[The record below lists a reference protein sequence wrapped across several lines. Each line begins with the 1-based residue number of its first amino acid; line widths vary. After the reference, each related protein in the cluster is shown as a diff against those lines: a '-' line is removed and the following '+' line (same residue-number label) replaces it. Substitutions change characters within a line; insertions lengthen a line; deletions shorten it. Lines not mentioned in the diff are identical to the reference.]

1 MRGPS
6 EVGSHLDVPLP
17 APDAKQAH
25 PGRPLI
31 APNIVDPSVKF
42 RHLPVDD
49 QNRRVRSGHRY
60 DSVNGA
66 RLQIGAVGGDQV
78 RLLTI
83 VLFLFTLNPTKILQG
98 CALKLILTVPRKFNK
113 LGAIHLHLEG

>member
-17 APDAKQAH
+17 APDAKQTH

-83 VLFLFTLNPTKILQG
+83 VLFLFTFKVMNHRCELRGNQRIK
-98 CALKLILTVPRKFNK
+98 
-113 LGAIHLHLEG
+113 

>member
-66 RLQIGAVGGDQV
+66 RLQIGAVGGDKV

-83 VLFLFTLNPTKILQG
+83 VLFLFTFKVMNHRCELRGNQRIK
-98 CALKLILTVPRKFNK
+98 
-113 LGAIHLHLEG
+113 